1 MAGEGAKLEGGRVFE
16 WEGVIE
22 IGVTPSGED
31 QVLEM
36 HKGREG
42 SRQKAKK
49 QCIGERPTWLSMH
62 MDGERWTKDDKW
74 GRFSSRTVWRKS
86 SWEFLLVELKMW

>member
-31 QVLEM
+31 QVFEM
-36 HKGREG
+36 NKGREG

-62 MDGERWTKDDKW
+62 MDEKVERRMINGDGSRQGLCE
-74 GRFSSRTVWRKS
+74 GRAVGSFCW
-86 SWEFLLVELKMW
+86 